1 MGYTDNY
8 LLGMLIQ
15 EALLLAVLGYLPS
28 VGLAL
33 GLYQLAFA
41 ATMLPISMTTQRAV
55 TVLIMT
61 ILMCSM
67 SGAIAMRKLRAADP
81 ADIF

>member
-8 LLGMLIQ
+8 LLSVLIQ
-15 EALLLAVLGYLPS
+15 ESLLLAALGYLPS
-28 VGLAL
+28 VILAL

-41 ATMLPISMTTQRAV
+41 ATMLPIVMTTRRAV
-55 TVLIMT
+55 TVLILT

-67 SGAIAMRKLRAADP
+67 SGAIAMRKLRSADP